1 MTLRGLASRLLIPC
15 LVASSLPACDTD
27 TAGATRS
34 EPTRQPSSAE
44 EPQAVRSS
52 RARLEP
58 WETVLTTQGNLEA
71 DESSSLG
78 FKVPGR
84 VVEISVDVGSILAPD
99 VVITRLDE
107 IDYRLRVERVLSQV
121 KQTRALLGLPLDGDD
136 DRVEVE
142 ETTQVRL
149 ARAVLAEAAQRRV
162 RIETLRNDGVVDE
175 AELDT
180 AVSAARVAEERVNE
194 AMQEV
199 ANLRAQLLE
208 RRSDLALARQQLA
221 DCSLRSPY
229 EGVVVRRRGGRGD
242 FVTAGQA
249 VFDVVRIDPIRLR
262 IAVPE
267 KFGAQVSIGQSVRFS
282 VEGDAVEY
290 ESKVARLPPALEQ
303 SNRTLFLEADVAN
316 SAVGGAHR
324 LRAGSFAKVT
334 LVLDPTTMS
343 LTVPASAIRSFAGV
357 DRVVAVEDGKAKEI
371 LVTVG
376 RKEEARVEILK
387 GISEGLEVILDPG
400 SLTTGRAVRV
410 TGTER

>member
-1 MTLRGLASRLLIPC
+1 MISF
-15 LVASSLPACDTD
+15 LVASTLPACDTD
-27 TAGATRS
+27 SAASAPS
-34 EPTRQPSSAE
+34 ESNRQSPSSE
-44 EPQAVRSS
+44 EAQAVRSS

-71 DESSSLG
+71 DESSSVG

-84 VVEISVDVGSILAPD
+84 VVEIAVDVGSIIAPQA
-99 VVITRLDE
+99 VIARLDE
-107 IDYRLRVERVLSQV
+107 VDYQLRVERALSQV
-121 KQTRALLGLPLDGDD
+121 KQARALLGLPLDGED

-149 ARAVLAEAAQRRV
+149 ARAVLAEAAQRRLRV
-162 RIETLRNDGVVDE
+162 ETLRNDGVVDE

-180 AVSAARVAEERVNE
+180 AVSAARVAEERVHE
-194 AMQEV
+194 AMQDI

-229 EGVVVRRRGGRGD
+229 EGVVVRRRSGRGD

-267 KFGAQVSIGQSVRFS
+267 KFGPQVALGQAVRFS
-282 VEGDAVEY
+282 VEGDASVH
-290 ESKVARLPPALEQ
+290 ESKVARLPPALER

-316 SAVGGAHR
+316 TAVAGVHR
-324 LRAGSFAKVT
+324 LRAGSFAKVI
-334 LVLDPTTMS
+334 LVLDPTTNS
-343 LTVPASAIRSFAGV
+343 LTVPTAALRSFAGV
-357 DRVVAVEDGKAKEI
+357 DRVIAVEDGKAKEI

-376 RKEEARVEILK
+376 RREESRVEILK
-387 GISEGLEVILDPG
+387 GIPEGTEVILDPG
-400 SLTTGRAVRV
+400 SLTTGRPVRV
-410 TGTER
+410 TGTDR